1 MGTSFEY
8 SKTLCGEGSILLILG
23 IVPYVG
29 WVLGIIGVI
38 LLLRGL
44 KELANYYQDNE
55 LYQNALTGVKYYI
68 IALIAVA
75 VAITGIL
82 IGVGTATGFKF
93 NSSFTLTAGFGIG
106 LAVFLGGII
115 IAFIFYVL
123 AAVHLKQ
130 TFNTLAQKSGE
141 HSFTTASTLLWWGSL
156 LTILFGI
163 GLILI
168 FIAWI
173 FAVIGF
179 FAMKSPQQKQQT
191 SQPYSYTQPSTT
203 ETTSQPSQT
212 ARYCSYCGAQV
223 KPDATYCP
231 QCGKQL

>member
-23 IVPYVG
+23 LVPYVG

-44 KELANYYQDNE
+44 KEIANYYQDNE
-55 LYQNALTGVKYYI
+55 IYQNALTGVKFYI
-68 IALIAVA
+68 VALIAAA
-75 VAITGIL
+75 VAITAIV
-82 IGVGTATGFKF
+82 IGVGSATGFKF

-141 HSFTTASTLLWWGSL
+141 QSFIVAADFLWWGA
-156 LTILFGI
+156 ILSIVLI

-173 FAVIGF
+173 FSVLGF
-179 FAMKSPQQKQQT
+179 FSMRSKKQDT
-191 SQPYSYTQPSTT
+191 SQPYAQPFIPS
-203 ETTSQPSQT
+203 EAQPQQ
-212 ARYCSYCGAQV
+212 AERFCSNCGASV
-223 KPDATYCP
+223 ATDAIYCAH
-231 QCGKQL
+231 CGKQLTV